1 MTFASVL
8 AASPFWVALP
18 LQLAAILAA
27 IIFPAMVLAYII
39 AMGSE
44 AKTATYSHAAQTL
57 EPLTGNVVSREIQKA
72 FPRSFG
78 FHITSRIIVYA
89 GADDILVERDWIG
102 NSETSA
108 AARCQAWL
116 VTLTDWRSGE
126 ADRKRRLTPDTASK
140 AKDRASIGGSFG

>member
-89 GADDILVERDWIG
+89 GADEILVERD
-102 NSETSA
+102 
-108 AARCQAWL
+108 
-116 VTLTDWRSGE
+116 
-126 ADRKRRLTPDTASK
+126 
-140 AKDRASIGGSFG
+140 

>member
-1 MTFASVL
+1 VGAHHLCDDIRQRVSGQSVL
-8 AASPFWVALP
+8 GGVAASTSGNSRRNY
-18 LQLAAILAA
+18 
-27 IIFPAMVLAYII
+27 FPAMVLAYII

-89 GADDILVERDWIG
+89 GADEILVERD
-102 NSETSA
+102 
-108 AARCQAWL
+108 
-116 VTLTDWRSGE
+116 
-126 ADRKRRLTPDTASK
+126 
-140 AKDRASIGGSFG
+140 